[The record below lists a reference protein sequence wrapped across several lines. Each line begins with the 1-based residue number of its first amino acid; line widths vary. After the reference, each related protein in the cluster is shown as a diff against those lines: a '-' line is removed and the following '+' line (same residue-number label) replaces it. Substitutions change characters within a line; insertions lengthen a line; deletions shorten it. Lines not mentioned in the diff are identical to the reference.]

1 MGLSFVLLSCYLL
14 CMIFWVFDEF
24 SELGSFCFNG
34 FELGFFFFVSMVLG
48 FFYKLSCCLL
58 CMFFWMFDEFSELGS
73 FCFTY
78 YVSMQC
84 YFW

>member
-14 CMIFWVFDEF
+14 RMIFWVFDEF

-34 FELGFFFFVSMVLG
+34 FEVLFVSMGLGFFL
-48 FFYKLSCCLL
+48 LSCCLL

-84 YFW
+84 FFC